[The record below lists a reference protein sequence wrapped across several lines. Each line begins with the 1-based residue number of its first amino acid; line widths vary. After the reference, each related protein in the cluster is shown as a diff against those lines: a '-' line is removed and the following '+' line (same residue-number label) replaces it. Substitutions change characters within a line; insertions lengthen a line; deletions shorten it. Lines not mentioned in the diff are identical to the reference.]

1 MRVNLHCGVESHPLR
16 YTVEDRRL
24 LESSREG
31 FSLGSDLLLLDDYY
45 AVPETP
51 IAFGAVK
58 FVAVTVKV
66 PARFPGASGVKVT
79 STVRN

>member
-1 MRVNLHCGVESHPLR
+1 MRDWKCRVRIKLHRGFESHPLR
-16 YTVEDRRL
+16 YPIENRRL

-31 FSLGSDLLLLDDYY
+31 VSLGSDLLLLDDYY

-58 FVAVTVKV
+58 FVPVTIKV
-66 PARFPGASGVKVT
+66 PARFPAPEV
-79 STVRN
+79 